1 MSTSLEDLPVSGEG
15 NSNVS
20 LQITEQNKV
29 VDNSV
34 STLQQ
39 QRNNELNSIRPQH
52 QQGAP
57 QQGAPQQ
64 GAPQQGA
71 PQQGAPQQG
80 APQNNESMDVNSFIT
95 GIQNAAANGGLQL
108 PSRDI
113 PQSQTHLTQDAEL
126 KPNYIPDSS
135 TDYIENSYNHNH
147 IVDEHKRKE
156 VNNNNL
162 DSLYDDIHIPIIL
175 AVIYFVFQLPI
186 IKKNTL
192 KYIPSLFSKDGNY
205 NFVGYVITSLAFA
218 STYYFIIKSLEY
230 LTI

>member
-1 MSTSLEDLPVSGEG
+1 MSTSLDDLPVSGEG

-34 STLQQ
+34 SKLQE
-39 QRNNELNSIRPQH
+39 QRNNELNNVMPQQGAH

-57 QQGAPQQ
+57 QQG
-64 GAPQQGA
+64 G
-71 PQQGAPQQG
+71 
-80 APQNNESMDVNSFIT
+80 PQNNESMDVNSFIT

-126 KPNYIPDSS
+126 KPNYIPDSN
-135 TDYIENSYNHNH
+135 TDYIENSYNHNQ

-156 VNNNNL
+156 ANNNNL

-205 NFVGYVITSLAFA
+205 NFVGYVITSMAFA

>member
-1 MSTSLEDLPVSGEG
+1 MATNLDYLPVSGEDK
-15 NSNVS
+15 SNVN
-20 LQITEQNKV
+20 LQITEQNTI

-34 STLQQ
+34 SKLQE
-39 QRNNELNSIRPQH
+39 QRNNELKTVL
-52 QQGAP
+52 P
-57 QQGAPQQ
+57 QQGTPQQVAPQIQ
-64 GAPQQGA
+64 S
-71 PQQGAPQQG
+71 
-80 APQNNESMDVNSFIT
+80 QNNESMDVNSFIT

-113 PQSQTHLTQDAEL
+113 PQSQMHLTQDAEL
-126 KPNYIPDSS
+126 KPNYIPDSN
-135 TDYIENSYNHNH
+135 TDYIENSYNHNQ
-147 IVDEHKRKE
+147 IINENKIKQIND
-156 VNNNNL
+156 NNL

-205 NFVGYVITSLAFA
+205 NFVGYVVTSLAFA

>member
-1 MSTSLEDLPVSGEG
+1 MATNLDDLPVSGEDK
-15 NSNVS
+15 SNVN
-20 LQITEQNKV
+20 LQITEQNTI

-34 STLQQ
+34 SKLQE
-39 QRNNELNSIRPQH
+39 QRNTELKKVL
-52 QQGAP
+52 P
-57 QQGAPQQ
+57 QQGNPQQVAPQTQ
-64 GAPQQGA
+64 S
-71 PQQGAPQQG
+71 
-80 APQNNESMDVNSFIT
+80 QNNESMDVNSFIT

-113 PQSQTHLTQDAEL
+113 PQSQIHLTQDAEL
-126 KPNYIPDSS
+126 KPNYIPDSN
-135 TDYIENSYNHNH
+135 TDYIENSYNHNQ
-147 IVDEHKRKE
+147 IISENKIKQI
-156 VNNNNL
+156 NNNNL

-205 NFVGYVITSLAFA
+205 NFVGYVVTSLAFA

>member
-1 MSTSLEDLPVSGEG
+1 MSTSLDDLPVSGEG

-34 STLQQ
+34 SKLQE
-39 QRNNELNSIRPQH
+39 QRNNELNNVMPQQGAH

-57 QQGAPQQ
+57 QQG
-64 GAPQQGA
+64 G
-71 PQQGAPQQG
+71 
-80 APQNNESMDVNSFIT
+80 PQNNESMDVNSFIT

-126 KPNYIPDSS
+126 KPNYIPDSN
-135 TDYIENSYNHNH
+135 TDYIENSYNHNQ

>member
-1 MSTSLEDLPVSGEG
+1 MSTSLDDLPVSGEG

-29 VDNSV
+29 VDNSI
-34 STLQQ
+34 SKLQE
-39 QRNNELNSIRPQH
+39 QRNNELNNVI
-52 QQGAP
+52 P

-71 PQQGAPQQG
+71 PQT
-80 APQNNESMDVNSFIT
+80 QNNESMDVNSFIT

-126 KPNYIPDSS
+126 KPNYIPDSN

-147 IVDEHKRKE
+147 IVEEHKRKE

>member
-1 MSTSLEDLPVSGEG
+1 MATNLDDLPVSGESE
-15 NSNVS
+15 SNVNIK
-20 LQITEQNKV
+20 ITEQNQI

-34 STLQQ
+34 SKLEEQRKNDIQQ
-39 QRNNELNSIRPQH
+39 VISQQAPQP
-52 QQGAP
+52 QAP
-57 QQGAPQQ
+57 QQQSG
-64 GAPQQGA
+64 
-71 PQQGAPQQG
+71 
-80 APQNNESMDVNSFIT
+80 ESIDINSFIT

-113 PQSQTHLTQDAEL
+113 PQSQNHLTQDSQL
-126 KPNYIPDSS
+126 KPNYIPDSN
-135 TDYIENSYNHNH
+135 TDYIENSYNHNE
-147 IVDEHKRKE
+147 IINQNKRKE
-156 VNNNNL
+156 TNVNNL

-205 NFVGYVITSLAFA
+205 NFSGYIVTSIAFA
-218 STYYFIIKSLEY
+218 SSYYFIIKTLEY

>member
-1 MSTSLEDLPVSGEG
+1 MATNLDDLPVSGESE
-15 NSNVS
+15 SNVNIK
-20 LQITEQNKV
+20 ITEQNQI

-34 STLQQ
+34 SKLEEQRKNDIQQ
-39 QRNNELNSIRPQH
+39 VISQQAPQP
-52 QQGAP
+52 QAP
-57 QQGAPQQ
+57 QQQQ
-64 GAPQQGA
+64 QSG
-71 PQQGAPQQG
+71 
-80 APQNNESMDVNSFIT
+80 ESMDINSFIT

-113 PQSQTHLTQDAEL
+113 PQSQNHLTQDSQL
-126 KPNYIPDSS
+126 KPNYIPDSN
-135 TDYIENSYNHNH
+135 TDYIENSYNHNE
-147 IVDEHKRKE
+147 IINQNKRKE
-156 VNNNNL
+156 TNVNNL

-205 NFVGYVITSLAFA
+205 NFSGYIVTSIAFA
-218 STYYFIIKSLEY
+218 SSYYFIIKTLEY

>member
-1 MSTSLEDLPVSGEG
+1 MSTSLDDLPVSGER

-34 STLQQ
+34 SKLQE
-39 QRNNELNSIRPQH
+39 QRNNELNNVM
-52 QQGAP
+52 P

-64 GAPQQGA
+64 GG
-71 PQQGAPQQG
+71 PQQG

-113 PQSQTHLTQDAEL
+113 PQSQIHLTQDAEL
-126 KPNYIPDSS
+126 KPNYIPDSN

-147 IVDEHKRKE
+147 IADEHKRKE
-156 VNNNNL
+156 INNNNL

-205 NFVGYVITSLAFA
+205 NFVGYVITSMAFA

>member
-1 MSTSLEDLPVSGEG
+1 MSTSLDDLPVSGEG

-34 STLQQ
+34 SKLQE
-39 QRNNELNSIRPQH
+39 QRNNELNNVM
-52 QQGAP
+52 P
-57 QQGAPQQ
+57 QQGAS
-64 GAPQQGA
+64 
-71 PQQGAPQQG
+71 QQGAPQQG

-126 KPNYIPDSS
+126 KPNYIPDSN
-135 TDYIENSYNHNH
+135 TDYIENSYNHNQ

-192 KYIPSLFSKDGNY
+192 IYIPSLFSKDGNY
-205 NFVGYVITSLAFA
+205 NFVGYVITSMAFA

>member
-1 MSTSLEDLPVSGEG
+1 MSTSLDDLPVSGEG

-34 STLQQ
+34 SKLQE
-39 QRNNELNSIRPQH
+39 QRNNELNNVM
-52 QQGAP
+52 P
-57 QQGAPQQ
+57 QQG
-64 GAPQQGA
+64 G
-71 PQQGAPQQG
+71 PQQG

-126 KPNYIPDSS
+126 KPNYIPDSN
-135 TDYIENSYNHNH
+135 TDYIENSYNHNQ

-156 VNNNNL
+156 ANNNNL

-205 NFVGYVITSLAFA
+205 NFVGYVITSMAFA

>member
-1 MSTSLEDLPVSGEG
+1 MSTSLDDLPVSGEG

-34 STLQQ
+34 SKLQE
-39 QRNNELNSIRPQH
+39 QRNNELNNVM
-52 QQGAP
+52 
-57 QQGAPQQ
+57 
-64 GAPQQGA
+64 

-126 KPNYIPDSS
+126 KPNYIPDSN
-135 TDYIENSYNHNH
+135 TDYIENSYNHNQ

-205 NFVGYVITSLAFA
+205 NFVGYVITSMAFA

>member
-1 MSTSLEDLPVSGEG
+1 MSTSLDDLPVSGEG

-34 STLQQ
+34 SKLQE
-39 QRNNELNSIRPQH
+39 QRNNELNNVM
-52 QQGAP
+52 P

-64 GAPQQGA
+64 GGPQQGA
-71 PQQGAPQQG
+71 S
-80 APQNNESMDVNSFIT
+80 QNNESMDVNSFIT

-126 KPNYIPDSS
+126 KPNYIPDSN
-135 TDYIENSYNHNH
+135 TDYIENSYNHNQ
-147 IVDEHKRKE
+147 IVDEDKRKE

-205 NFVGYVITSLAFA
+205 NFVGYVITSMAFA

>member
-1 MSTSLEDLPVSGEG
+1 MSTSLDDLPVSGEG

-29 VDNSV
+29 VDNSI
-34 STLQQ
+34 SKIQE
-39 QRNNELNSIRPQH
+39 QRNNELNNVM
-52 QQGAP
+52 P

-64 GAPQQGA
+64 VAPQQV
-71 PQQGAPQQG
+71 

-126 KPNYIPDSS
+126 KPNYIPDSN
-135 TDYIENSYNHNH
+135 TDYIENSYNHNN

-205 NFVGYVITSLAFA
+205 NFLGYVITSLAFA

>member
-1 MSTSLEDLPVSGEG
+1 MATNLDDLPVSGESE
-15 NSNVS
+15 SNVNIK
-20 LQITEQNKV
+20 ITEQNQI

-34 STLQQ
+34 SKLEEQRKNELQQ
-39 QRNNELNSIRPQH
+39 VM
-52 QQGAP
+52 P
-57 QQGAPQQ
+57 QQGPQTQAPQ
-64 GAPQQGA
+64 PQQSG
-71 PQQGAPQQG
+71 
-80 APQNNESMDVNSFIT
+80 ESMDVNSFIT

-113 PQSQTHLTQDAEL
+113 PQSQNHLTQDSQL
-126 KPNYIPDSS
+126 KPNYIPDSN
-135 TDYIENSYNHNH
+135 TDYIENSYNHNE
-147 IVDEHKRKE
+147 IINQNKRKE
-156 VNNNNL
+156 TNVNNL

-205 NFVGYVITSLAFA
+205 NFSGYIVTSIAFA
-218 STYYFIIKSLEY
+218 ISYYFIMKTLDF

>member
-1 MSTSLEDLPVSGEG
+1 MSTSLDDLPVSGER

-34 STLQQ
+34 SKLQE
-39 QRNNELNSIRPQH
+39 QRNNELNNVM
-52 QQGAP
+52 P

-64 GAPQQGA
+64 GG
-71 PQQGAPQQG
+71 PQQG

-126 KPNYIPDSS
+126 KPNYIPDSN
-135 TDYIENSYNHNH
+135 TDYIENSYNHNN

-156 VNNNNL
+156 LNNNNL

-205 NFVGYVITSLAFA
+205 NFVGYVITSMAFA

>member
-1 MSTSLEDLPVSGEG
+1 MATNLDDLPVSGESE
-15 NSNVS
+15 SNVNIK
-20 LQITEQNKV
+20 ITEQNQI

-34 STLQQ
+34 SKLEEQRKNDIQQVISQQAPQPQAPQPQQ
-39 QRNNELNSIRPQH
+39 QS
-52 QQGAP
+52 G
-57 QQGAPQQ
+57 
-64 GAPQQGA
+64 
-71 PQQGAPQQG
+71 
-80 APQNNESMDVNSFIT
+80 ESMDINSFIT

-113 PQSQTHLTQDAEL
+113 PQSQNHLTQDSQL
-126 KPNYIPDSS
+126 KPNYIPDSN
-135 TDYIENSYNHNH
+135 TDYIENSYNHNE
-147 IVDEHKRKE
+147 IINQNKRKE
-156 VNNNNL
+156 TNVNNL

-205 NFVGYVITSLAFA
+205 NFSGYIVTSIAFA
-218 STYYFIIKSLEY
+218 SSYYFIIKTLEY

>member
-1 MSTSLEDLPVSGEG
+1 MATNLDDLPVSGESE
-15 NSNVS
+15 SNVNIK
-20 LQITEQNKV
+20 ITEQNQI

-34 STLQQ
+34 SKLEEQRKNELQQ
-39 QRNNELNSIRPQH
+39 VM
-52 QQGAP
+52 P
-57 QQGAPQQ
+57 QQGPQTQAPQ
-64 GAPQQGA
+64 PQQSG
-71 PQQGAPQQG
+71 
-80 APQNNESMDVNSFIT
+80 ESMDVNSFIT

-113 PQSQTHLTQDAEL
+113 PQSQNHLTQDSQL
-126 KPNYIPDSS
+126 KPNYIPDSN
-135 TDYIENSYNHNH
+135 TDYIENSYNHNE
-147 IVDEHKRKE
+147 IINQNKRKE
-156 VNNNNL
+156 TNVNNL

-205 NFVGYVITSLAFA
+205 NFSGYIVTSIAFA
-218 STYYFIIKSLEY
+218 SSYYFIIKTLEY

>member
-1 MSTSLEDLPVSGEG
+1 MATNLDDLPVSGESE
-15 NSNVS
+15 SNVNIK
-20 LQITEQNKV
+20 ITEQNQI

-34 STLQQ
+34 SKLEEQRKNDIQQ
-39 QRNNELNSIRPQH
+39 VISQQAPQP
-52 QQGAP
+52 QAP
-57 QQGAPQQ
+57 QQQQ
-64 GAPQQGA
+64 QSG
-71 PQQGAPQQG
+71 
-80 APQNNESMDVNSFIT
+80 ESMDINSFIT

-113 PQSQTHLTQDAEL
+113 PQSQNHLTQDSQL
-126 KPNYIPDSS
+126 KPNYIPDSN
-135 TDYIENSYNHNH
+135 TDYIENSYNHNE
-147 IVDEHKRKE
+147 IINQNKRIE
-156 VNNNNL
+156 TNVNNL

-205 NFVGYVITSLAFA
+205 NFSGYIVTSIAFA
-218 STYYFIIKSLEY
+218 SSYYFIIKTLEY

>member
-1 MSTSLEDLPVSGEG
+1 MSTSLDDLPVSGEG

-29 VDNSV
+29 VDNSI
-34 STLQQ
+34 SKLQE
-39 QRNNELNSIRPQH
+39 QRNNELNNVI
-52 QQGAP
+52 P

-64 GAPQQGA
+64 GAPQT
-71 PQQGAPQQG
+71 
-80 APQNNESMDVNSFIT
+80 QNNESMDVNSFIT

-126 KPNYIPDSS
+126 KPNYIPDSN
-135 TDYIENSYNHNH
+135 TDYIENSYNHNN

-205 NFVGYVITSLAFA
+205 NFIGYVITSLAFA

>member
-1 MSTSLEDLPVSGEG
+1 MSTSLDDLPVSGEG

-29 VDNSV
+29 VDNSI
-34 STLQQ
+34 SKLQE
-39 QRNNELNSIRPQH
+39 QRNNELNNVI
-52 QQGAP
+52 P

-64 GAPQQGA
+64 GAPQT
-71 PQQGAPQQG
+71 
-80 APQNNESMDVNSFIT
+80 QNNESMDVNSFIT

-126 KPNYIPDSS
+126 KPNYIPDSN

-147 IVDEHKRKE
+147 IVEEHKRKE
-156 VNNNNL
+156 ENNNNL

>member
-1 MSTSLEDLPVSGEG
+1 MATNLDDLPVSGESE
-15 NSNVS
+15 SNVNIK
-20 LQITEQNKV
+20 ITEQNQI

-34 STLQQ
+34 SKLEEQRKNDIQQVISQQAPQPQAPQPQQ
-39 QRNNELNSIRPQH
+39 QS
-52 QQGAP
+52 G
-57 QQGAPQQ
+57 
-64 GAPQQGA
+64 
-71 PQQGAPQQG
+71 
-80 APQNNESMDVNSFIT
+80 ESMDINSFIT

-113 PQSQTHLTQDAEL
+113 PQSQNHLTQDSQL
-126 KPNYIPDSS
+126 KPNYIPDSN
-135 TDYIENSYNHNH
+135 TDYIENSYNHNE
-147 IVDEHKRKE
+147 IINQNKRIE
-156 VNNNNL
+156 TNVNNL

-205 NFVGYVITSLAFA
+205 NFSGYIVTSIAFA
-218 STYYFIIKSLEY
+218 SSYYFIIKTLEY

>member
-20 LQITEQNKV
+20 LQITEQNTV

-34 STLQQ
+34 SKLQE
-39 QRNNELNSIRPQH
+39 QRNNELNN
-52 QQGAP
+52 AMP
-57 QQGAPQQ
+57 QQGM
-64 GAPQQGA
+64 

-126 KPNYIPDSS
+126 KPNYIPDSN
-135 TDYIENSYNHNH
+135 TDYIENTYNHNE

-205 NFVGYVITSLAFA
+205 NFVGYVITSMAFA

>member
-1 MSTSLEDLPVSGEG
+1 MATNLDDLPVSGESE
-15 NSNVS
+15 SNVNIK
-20 LQITEQNKV
+20 ITEQNQI

-34 STLQQ
+34 SKLEEQRKNDIQQVISQQAPQPQAQPQAQQ
-39 QRNNELNSIRPQH
+39 QSGESI
-52 QQGAP
+52 
-57 QQGAPQQ
+57 
-64 GAPQQGA
+64 
-71 PQQGAPQQG
+71 
-80 APQNNESMDVNSFIT
+80 DINSFIT

-113 PQSQTHLTQDAEL
+113 PQSQNHLTQDSQL
-126 KPNYIPDSS
+126 KPNYIPDSN
-135 TDYIENSYNHNH
+135 TDYIENSYNHNE
-147 IVDEHKRKE
+147 IINQNKRKE
-156 VNNNNL
+156 TNVNNL

-205 NFVGYVITSLAFA
+205 NFSGYIVTSIAFA
-218 STYYFIIKSLEY
+218 SSYYFIIKTLEY

>member
-1 MSTSLEDLPVSGEG
+1 MSTSLDDLPVSGEG

-34 STLQQ
+34 SKLQE
-39 QRNNELNSIRPQH
+39 QRNNELNNVM
-52 QQGAP
+52 P
-57 QQGAPQQ
+57 QQG
-64 GAPQQGA
+64 G
-71 PQQGAPQQG
+71 PQQG

-126 KPNYIPDSS
+126 KPNYIPDSN
-135 TDYIENSYNHNH
+135 TDYIENSYNHNQ

-205 NFVGYVITSLAFA
+205 NFVGYVITSMAFA

>member
-1 MSTSLEDLPVSGEG
+1 MATTNLDDLPVSGEG

-34 STLQQ
+34 SKLQE
-39 QRNNELNSIRPQH
+39 QRNNELNNVM
-52 QQGAP
+52 P
-57 QQGAPQQ
+57 QQGPPQQ
-64 GAPQQGA
+64 GPPQQGA

-113 PQSQTHLTQDAEL
+113 PQSQTHLTQDAAL
-126 KPNYIPDSS
+126 KPNYIPDNNN
-135 TDYIENSYNHNH
+135 TDYIENSYNHNQ

-205 NFVGYVITSLAFA
+205 NFVGYIITSMAFA

>member
-1 MSTSLEDLPVSGEG
+1 MSTSLDDLPVSGEG

-29 VDNSV
+29 VDNSI
-34 STLQQ
+34 SKLQE
-39 QRNNELNSIRPQH
+39 QRNNELNNVI
-52 QQGAP
+52 P

-64 GAPQQGA
+64 GAPQT
-71 PQQGAPQQG
+71 
-80 APQNNESMDVNSFIT
+80 QNNESMDVNSFIT

-126 KPNYIPDSS
+126 KPNYIPDSN

-147 IVDEHKRKE
+147 IVEEHKRKE

>member
-1 MSTSLEDLPVSGEG
+1 MATNLDDLPVSGEDK
-15 NSNVS
+15 SNVN
-20 LQITEQNKV
+20 LQITEQNTI

-34 STLQQ
+34 SKLQE
-39 QRNNELNSIRPQH
+39 QRNTELKTVL
-52 QQGAP
+52 P
-57 QQGAPQQ
+57 QQGTPQQVAPQTQ
-64 GAPQQGA
+64 S
-71 PQQGAPQQG
+71 
-80 APQNNESMDVNSFIT
+80 QNNESMDVNSFIT

-113 PQSQTHLTQDAEL
+113 PQSQIHLTQDAEL
-126 KPNYIPDSS
+126 KPNYIPDSN
-135 TDYIENSYNHNH
+135 TDYIENSYNHNQ
-147 IVDEHKRKE
+147 IINENKIKQIND
-156 VNNNNL
+156 NNL

-205 NFVGYVITSLAFA
+205 NFIGYVVTSLAFA

>member
-1 MSTSLEDLPVSGEG
+1 MSTSLDDLPVSGEG

-34 STLQQ
+34 SKLQE
-39 QRNNELNSIRPQH
+39 QRNNELNNVMPKQGAH

-57 QQGAPQQ
+57 QQG
-64 GAPQQGA
+64 G
-71 PQQGAPQQG
+71 
-80 APQNNESMDVNSFIT
+80 PQNNESMDVNSFIT

-126 KPNYIPDSS
+126 KPNYIPDSN
-135 TDYIENSYNHNH
+135 TDYIENSYNHNQ